1 MRHVTVKVNGQT
13 YLVEVGDL
21 YRNPVEVFI
30 DGGRYLVEVEKSS
43 GLTSLPTPRVH
54 SGLKQELPGL
64 RGITQT
70 NPKMIRCPG
79 PGRILSV
86 SVVKGQLLEPGD
98 EICVLESMK
107 MEQSVRIAQTGS
119 IKSIKIKENQSVNAG
134 SILLE
139 LI

>member
-70 NPKMIRCPG
+70 NPKMIRCPV